1 MHLWYGTGDLLAD
14 VVDVEI
20 LKTKLVN
27 ANVKTNKIDQWGH
40 ISFNI
45 AKNGRD
51 IYTQLINELKA
62 SYATE
67 FEGIEKASE
76 DSKLTAQID

>member
-27 ANVKTNKIDQWGH
+27 ANVKANKIDQWGH
-40 ISFNI
+40 ISFNM
-45 AKNGRD
+45 AKNGHD

-62 SYATE
+62 THAAE
-67 FEGIEKASE
+67 FDEIANVSVASRF
-76 DSKLTAQID
+76 